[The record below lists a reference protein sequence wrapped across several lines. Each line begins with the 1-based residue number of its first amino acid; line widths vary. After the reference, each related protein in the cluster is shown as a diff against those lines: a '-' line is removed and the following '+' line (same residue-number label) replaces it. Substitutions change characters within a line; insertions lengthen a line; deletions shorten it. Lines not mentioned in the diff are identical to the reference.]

1 MIAPL
6 WPSPQPSG
14 TRNGLSADGCAGHNS
29 LARFTCLEFEEA
41 SWKLIA
47 TRLPGWGLCDD
58 RSHCVGAAWQQ
69 SRLSYGVIVL
79 RT

>member
-29 LARFTCLEFEEA
+29 LARFTCLEFEQA

-47 TRLPGWGLCDD
+47 TRLPGWGL
-58 RSHCVGAAWQQ
+58 
-69 SRLSYGVIVL
+69 
-79 RT
+79 